1 MRIIAVCSTGLG
13 SSFMIE
19 MKMKEILKEI
29 GVEGEVNH
37 TDLGS
42 VTPDMADVF
51 VCTKDLAGS
60 ILAGDVIAIPNIT
73 DKAAMKEK
81 LQEYMS
87 GRLVSSL

>member
-1 MRIIAVCSTGLG
+1 MRIMAVCSTGLG

-19 MKMKEILKEI
+19 MKMKEVLKEI

-87 GRLVSSL
+87 SK